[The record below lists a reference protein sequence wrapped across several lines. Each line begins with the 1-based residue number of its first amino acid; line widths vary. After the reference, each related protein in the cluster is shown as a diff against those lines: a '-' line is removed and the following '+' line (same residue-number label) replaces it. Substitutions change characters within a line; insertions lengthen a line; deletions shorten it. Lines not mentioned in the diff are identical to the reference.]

1 MTRVVLAAA
10 YRTPIGVFGGA
21 FKDVPAYD
29 LGATLIEHIIKET
42 GLNPS
47 EIDEV
52 IIGNVL
58 QAGQGQN
65 PARIAGLPETVPA
78 FTVNKVCGSGLKSI
92 QLAYQSIVTGE
103 NDIVLAGGMENMS
116 QSPMLVNNSRFG
128 FKMGHQS
135 MVDSMVYDG
144 LTDVFNQYHMGIT
157 AENLVEQ
164 YGISREEQ
172 DTFAVNSQHKAVR
185 AQQNGEFDSEIVPV
199 SIPQR
204 KGEPILVTKDEGVRE
219 NVSVEKLSRLRPAF
233 KKDGT
238 VTAGNASGINDGAA
252 MMLVMSEDKAKEL
265 NIEPLAVL
273 DGFGS
278 HGVDPSIMGI
288 APVGA
293 VEKALKR
300 SKKELSDIDVFEL
313 NEAFAAQLLAV
324 DRELKL
330 PPEKVNVKG
339 GAIALGHPI
348 GASGARVL
356 VTLLHQLNDEVETGL
371 TSLVA
376 VKLSLQLYQSINN
389 KKTGYH
395 NSINYMLA

>member
-47 EIDEV
+47 EINEV

-65 PARIAGLPETVPA
+65 PARIAAMKGGLPETVPA

-92 QLAYQSIVTGE
+92 QLAYQSIVTDE

-172 DTFAVNSQHKAVR
+172 DTFAVNSQQKAVR

-204 KGEPILVTKDEGVRE
+204 KGEPIVVTKDEGVRK
-219 NVSVEKLSRLRPAF
+219 NVSVEKLSRLRSAF

-313 NEAFAAQLLAV
+313 NEAFAAQSLAV

-330 PPEKVNVKG
+330 PPEKVNAKG

-371 TSLVA
+371 TSLCIGGGQAIAA
-376 VKLSLQLYQSINN
+376 VVSKY
-389 KKTGYH
+389 K
-395 NSINYMLA
+395 

>member
-65 PARIAGLPETVPA
+65 PARIAAMKGGLPETVPA

-157 AENLVEQ
+157 AEILVEQ

-371 TSLVA
+371 TSLCIGGGQAIAA
-376 VKLSLQLYQSINN
+376 VVSKY
-389 KKTGYH
+389 K
-395 NSINYMLA
+395 

>member
-47 EIDEV
+47 EINEV

-65 PARIAGLPETVPA
+65 PARIAAMKGGLPETVPA

-172 DTFAVNSQHKAVR
+172 DTFAVNSQQKAVR
-185 AQQNGEFDSEIVPV
+185 AQQNGGFDSEIVPV

-204 KGEPILVTKDEGVRE
+204 KGEPIVVSKDEGVRE

-233 KKDGT
+233 KKGGT

-300 SKKELSDIDVFEL
+300 SEKELSDIDVFEL
-313 NEAFAAQLLAV
+313 NEAFAAQSLAV

-371 TSLVA
+371 TSLCIGGGQAIAA
-376 VKLSLQLYQSINN
+376 VVSKY
-389 KKTGYH
+389 K
-395 NSINYMLA
+395 

>member
-65 PARIAGLPETVPA
+65 PARIAAMKGGLPETVPA

-172 DTFAVNSQHKAVR
+172 DTFAVNAQQKAVR

-204 KGEPILVTKDEGVRE
+204 KGEPIVVTKDEGVRE

-313 NEAFAAQLLAV
+313 NEAFAAQSLAV

-371 TSLVA
+371 TSLCIGGGQAIAA
-376 VKLSLQLYQSINN
+376 VVSKY
-389 KKTGYH
+389 K
-395 NSINYMLA
+395 

>member
-47 EIDEV
+47 EINEV

-65 PARIAGLPETVPA
+65 PARIAAMKGGLPETVPA

-204 KGEPILVTKDEGVRE
+204 KGEPIVVTKDEGVRE

-252 MMLVMSEDKAKEL
+252 MILVMSEDKAKEL

-313 NEAFAAQLLAV
+313 NEAFAAQSLAV

-371 TSLVA
+371 TSLCIGGGQAIAA
-376 VKLSLQLYQSINN
+376 VVSKY
-389 KKTGYH
+389 K
-395 NSINYMLA
+395 

>member
-65 PARIAGLPETVPA
+65 PARIAAMKGGLPETVPA

-172 DTFAVNSQHKAVR
+172 DTFAVNSQQKAVC

-204 KGEPILVTKDEGVRE
+204 KGEPIVVTKDEGVRE

-313 NEAFAAQLLAV
+313 NEAFAAQSLAV

-371 TSLVA
+371 TSLCIGGGQAIAA
-376 VKLSLQLYQSINN
+376 VVSKY
-389 KKTGYH
+389 K
-395 NSINYMLA
+395 

>member
-65 PARIAGLPETVPA
+65 PARIAAMKGGLPETVPA

-204 KGEPILVTKDEGVRE
+204 KGEPIVVTKDEGVRE

-273 DGFGS
+273 DGFGT
-278 HGVDPSIMGI
+278 HGVEPSIMGI

-313 NEAFAAQLLAV
+313 NEAFAAQSLAV

-371 TSLVA
+371 TSLCIGGGQAIAA
-376 VKLSLQLYQSINN
+376 VVSKY
-389 KKTGYH
+389 K
-395 NSINYMLA
+395 

>member
-65 PARIAGLPETVPA
+65 PARIAAMKGGLPETVPA

-172 DTFAVNSQHKAVR
+172 DTFAVNSQQKAVR

-204 KGEPILVTKDEGVRE
+204 KGEPIVVTKDEGVRE

-313 NEAFAAQLLAV
+313 NEAFAAQSLAV

-330 PPEKVNVKG
+330 PPEKVSVKG

-371 TSLVA
+371 TSLCIGGGQAIAA
-376 VKLSLQLYQSINN
+376 VVSKY
-389 KKTGYH
+389 K
-395 NSINYMLA
+395 

>member
-1 MTRVVLAAA
+1 MRRVVLAAA

-65 PARIAGLPETVPA
+65 PARIAAMKGGLPETVPA

-371 TSLVA
+371 TSLCIGGGQAIAA
-376 VKLSLQLYQSINN
+376 VVSKY
-389 KKTGYH
+389 K
-395 NSINYMLA
+395 

>member
-65 PARIAGLPETVPA
+65 PARIAAMKGGLPETVPA

-128 FKMGHQS
+128 FKMGHQL

-172 DTFAVNSQHKAVR
+172 DTFAVNSQQKAVR

-313 NEAFAAQLLAV
+313 NEAFAAQSLAV

-371 TSLVA
+371 TSLCIGGGQAIAA
-376 VKLSLQLYQSINN
+376 VVSKY
-389 KKTGYH
+389 K
-395 NSINYMLA
+395 

>member
-29 LGATLIEHIIKET
+29 LGAALIEHIIKET

-65 PARIAGLPETVPA
+65 PARIAAMKGGLPETVPA

-172 DTFAVNSQHKAVR
+172 DTFAVNSQQKAVR

-204 KGEPILVTKDEGVRE
+204 KGEPIVVTKDEGVRE

-313 NEAFAAQLLAV
+313 NEAFAAQSLAV

-371 TSLVA
+371 TSLCIGGGQAIAA
-376 VKLSLQLYQSINN
+376 VVSKY
-389 KKTGYH
+389 K
-395 NSINYMLA
+395 

>member
-10 YRTPIGVFGGA
+10 YRTPIGGFGGA

-65 PARIAGLPETVPA
+65 PARIAAMKGGLPETVPA

-172 DTFAVNSQHKAVR
+172 DTFAVNSQQKAVR

-204 KGEPILVTKDEGVRE
+204 KGEPIVVTKDEGVRE

-313 NEAFAAQLLAV
+313 NEAFAAQSLAV

-371 TSLVA
+371 TSLCIGGGQAIAA
-376 VKLSLQLYQSINN
+376 VVSKY
-389 KKTGYH
+389 K
-395 NSINYMLA
+395 

>member
-65 PARIAGLPETVPA
+65 PARIAAMKGGLPETVPA

-172 DTFAVNSQHKAVR
+172 DTFAVNSQQKAVR

-204 KGEPILVTKDEGVRE
+204 KGEPIVVTKDEGVRE

-288 APVGA
+288 TPVGA

-313 NEAFAAQLLAV
+313 NEAFAAQSLAV

-371 TSLVA
+371 TSLCIGGGQAIAA
-376 VKLSLQLYQSINN
+376 VVSKY
-389 KKTGYH
+389 K
-395 NSINYMLA
+395 